1 MQKIT
6 FEDTQVTKKPY
17 VTINET
23 EYEVQDGTYTG
34 GTDLNATTFNNMQD
48 NIESAIDENTNNIG
62 NLTNLNTTEKNNL
75 VGAIN
80 EVNNNIGTLT
90 GLNTINKNSAVEAI
104 NETYNKINKV
114 YNAKG
119 DGASD
124 GVLIAEM
131 TFTKFTRAVL
141 IFATTL
147 VGFTD
152 TTESG
157 IYNIG
162 VSCVSNEDITTHRV
176 SYNVMGNASTDNI
189 FHISDGANIKF
200 YLKKTSVYRDLKA
213 TLLGK
218 SDEISWKL
226 N

>member
-48 NIESAIDENTNNIG
+48 NIESAIDENANNIG
-62 NLTNLNTTEKNNL
+62 DLSSLITTNKTSTT
-75 VGAIN
+75 
-80 EVNNNIGTLT
+80 
-90 GLNTINKNSAVEAI
+90 EAI
-104 NETYNKINKV
+104 NETYNKISKV

-152 TTESG
+152 TVESG

-162 VSCVSNEDITTHRV
+162 VSCVSSTDLTTHRV
-176 SYNVMGNASTDNI
+176 SYSVMGEASTSNI

>member
-17 VTINET
+17 ATINET

-62 NLTNLNTTEKNNL
+62 DLSGLVTTNKTSTT
-75 VGAIN
+75 
-80 EVNNNIGTLT
+80 
-90 GLNTINKNSAVEAI
+90 EAI

-114 YNAKG
+114 NLAK
-119 DGASD
+119 SD
-124 GVLIAEM
+124 GLDNAILIAET
-131 TFTKFTRAVL
+131 TFNRLHHRQVL
-141 IFATTL
+141 IFATTET
-147 VGFTD
+147 GYTD
-152 TTESG
+152 ATESG
-157 IYNIG
+157 IYNVG
-162 VSCVSNEDITTHRV
+162 LSSRYSLDEHVV
-176 SYNVMGNASTDNI
+176 SYNVTGNASTDRI
-189 FHISDGANIKF
+189 YTVSDGANLKV
-200 YLKKTSVYRDLKA
+200 YLKKTVEYRTLYA

>member
-48 NIESAIDENTNNIG
+48 NIENAIDENKNNIG
-62 NLTNLNTTEKNNL
+62 DLSSLVTTNKTSTT
-75 VGAIN
+75 
-80 EVNNNIGTLT
+80 
-90 GLNTINKNSAVEAI
+90 EAI

-114 YNAKG
+114 NMAK
-119 DGASD
+119 SD
-124 GVLIAEM
+124 GLFDAILIAET
-131 TFTKFTRAVL
+131 TFNRLHHRQVL
-141 IFATTL
+141 IFATTET
-147 VGFTD
+147 GYTD
-152 TTESG
+152 ATESG
-157 IYNIG
+157 IYNVG
-162 VSCVSNEDITTHRV
+162 LSSRYSLDEHVV
-176 SYNVMGNASTDNI
+176 SYNVTGNASTDRI
-189 FHISDGANIKF
+189 YTVSDGANLKV
-200 YLKKTSVYRDLKA
+200 YLKKTVEYRTLYA

>member
-48 NIESAIDENTNNIG
+48 NIETAIDENTNNIG
-62 NLTNLNTTEKNNL
+62 DLSGLVTTNKTSTT
-75 VGAIN
+75 
-80 EVNNNIGTLT
+80 
-90 GLNTINKNSAVEAI
+90 EAI

-152 TTESG
+152 TVESG

-162 VSCVSNEDITTHRV
+162 VSCVSSTDLTTHRV
-176 SYNVMGNASTDNI
+176 SYSVMGEASTSNI

>member
-62 NLTNLNTTEKNNL
+62 DLSSLITTNKTSTT
-75 VGAIN
+75 
-80 EVNNNIGTLT
+80 
-90 GLNTINKNSAVEAI
+90 EAI

-152 TTESG
+152 TVESG

-162 VSCVSNEDITTHRV
+162 VSCVSSTDLTTHRV
-176 SYNVMGNASTDNI
+176 SYSVMGEASTSNI

>member
-48 NIESAIDENTNNIG
+48 NIESAINENVNSIGDLSSLVTTNK
-62 NLTNLNTTEKNNL
+62 TSTT
-75 VGAIN
+75 
-80 EVNNNIGTLT
+80 
-90 GLNTINKNSAVEAI
+90 EAI

-152 TTESG
+152 TVESG

-162 VSCVSNEDITTHRV
+162 VSCVSSTDLTTHRV
-176 SYNVMGNASTDNI
+176 SYSVMGEASTSNI

>member
-48 NIESAIDENTNNIG
+48 NIETAIDENTNNIG
-62 NLTNLNTTEKNNL
+62 DLSGLVTTNKTSTT
-75 VGAIN
+75 
-80 EVNNNIGTLT
+80 
-90 GLNTINKNSAVEAI
+90 EAI

-114 YNAKG
+114 NLAK
-119 DGASD
+119 SD
-124 GVLIAEM
+124 GLDNAILIAET
-131 TFTKFTRAVL
+131 TFNRLHHRQVL
-141 IFATTL
+141 IFATTET
-147 VGFTD
+147 GYTD
-152 TTESG
+152 ATESG
-157 IYNIG
+157 IYNVG
-162 VSCVSNEDITTHRV
+162 LSSRYSLDEHVV
-176 SYNVMGNASTDNI
+176 SYNVTGNASTDRI
-189 FHISDGANIKF
+189 YTVSDGANLKV
-200 YLKKTSVYRDLKA
+200 YLKKTVEYRTLYA

>member
-1 MQKIT
+1 MAYIKTEWENLPSTKTPINANNLNKI
-6 FEDTQVTKKPY
+6 
-17 VTINET
+17 
-23 EYEVQDGTYTG
+23 
-34 GTDLNATTFNNMQD
+34 
-48 NIESAIDENTNNIG
+48 ENGIYMNSVNIG
-62 NLTNLNTTEKNNL
+62 E
-75 VGAIN
+75 
-80 EVNNNIGTLT
+80 LT

-147 VGFTD
+147 IGFTD

-162 VSCVSNEDITTHRV
+162 VSCVSNTDLTTHRV
-176 SYNVMGNASTDNI
+176 SYSVMGEASTSNI

>member
-62 NLTNLNTTEKNNL
+62 DLSSLTTT
-75 VGAIN
+75 
-80 EVNNNIGTLT
+80 
-90 GLNTINKNSAVEAI
+90 NKTSTTEAI
-104 NETYNKINKV
+104 NETYKKINKV
-114 YNAKG
+114 NMAK
-119 DGASD
+119 SD
-124 GVLIAEM
+124 GLDNAILIAET
-131 TFTKFTRAVL
+131 TFNRLHHRQVL
-141 IFATTL
+141 IFATTET
-147 VGFTD
+147 GYTD
-152 TTESG
+152 ATESG
-157 IYNIG
+157 IYNVG
-162 VSCVSNEDITTHRV
+162 LSSRYSLDEHVV
-176 SYNVMGNASTDNI
+176 SYNVTGNASTDRI
-189 FHISDGANIKF
+189 YTVSDGANLKV
-200 YLKKTSVYRDLKA
+200 YLKKTVEYRTLYA

>member
-17 VTINET
+17 VTINEA

-62 NLTNLNTTEKNNL
+62 NLTDLNTTEKSTL

-80 EVNNNIGTLT
+80 ENNNNIGDLSSLITT
-90 GLNTINKNSAVEAI
+90 NKTSVIDTI
-104 NETYNKINKV
+104 NETNQKINKV
-114 YNAKG
+114 NLVKA
-119 DGASD
+119 DGKSD
-124 GVLIAEM
+124 GVLIAEVN
-131 TFTKFTRAVL
+131 FTDKYQRYVL

-147 VGFTD
+147 TGHSD
-152 TTESG
+152 NNESG
-157 IYNIG
+157 IYNLGI
-162 VSCVSNEDITTHRV
+162 SNNIDKTAAYV
-176 SYNVMGNASTDNI
+176 SYSVIGETSTNNI
-189 FHISDGANIKF
+189 YHTYTGTNLKI
-200 YLKKTSVYRDLKA
+200 YLKKTSEYRNLYA

-218 SDEISWKL
+218 SDEVIWKL
-226 N
+226 T

>member
-6 FEDTQVTKKPY
+6 FEDTQVAKKPY

-62 NLTNLNTTEKNNL
+62 DLSGLVTTNKASTT
-75 VGAIN
+75 
-80 EVNNNIGTLT
+80 
-90 GLNTINKNSAVEAI
+90 EAI

-147 VGFTD
+147 AGFTD
-152 TTESG
+152 TVESG

-162 VSCVSNEDITTHRV
+162 VSCVSSTDLTTHRV
-176 SYNVMGNASTDNI
+176 SYSVMGEASTSNI

>member
-34 GTDLNATTFNNMQD
+34 GTNLNATTFNNMQD
-48 NIESAIDENTNNIG
+48 NIESAINENVNSIGDLSSLVTTNK
-62 NLTNLNTTEKNNL
+62 TSTT
-75 VGAIN
+75 
-80 EVNNNIGTLT
+80 
-90 GLNTINKNSAVEAI
+90 EAI

-152 TTESG
+152 TVESG

-162 VSCVSNEDITTHRV
+162 VSCVSSTDLTTHRV
-176 SYNVMGNASTDNI
+176 SYSVMGEASTSNI

>member
-6 FEDTQVTKKPY
+6 FEDTQVAKKPY

-62 NLTNLNTTEKNNL
+62 DLSGLVTTNKASTT
-75 VGAIN
+75 
-80 EVNNNIGTLT
+80 
-90 GLNTINKNSAVEAI
+90 EAI

-152 TTESG
+152 TVESG

-162 VSCVSNEDITTHRV
+162 VSCVSSTDLTTHRV
-176 SYNVMGNASTDNI
+176 SYSVMGEASTSNI

>member
-62 NLTNLNTTEKNNL
+62 DLSGLVTTNKASTT
-75 VGAIN
+75 
-80 EVNNNIGTLT
+80 
-90 GLNTINKNSAVEAI
+90 EAI

-152 TTESG
+152 TVESG

-162 VSCVSNEDITTHRV
+162 VSCVSSTDLTTHRV
-176 SYNVMGNASTDNI
+176 SYSVMGEASTSNI

>member
-62 NLTNLNTTEKNNL
+62 NLSSLITTNKTSTT
-75 VGAIN
+75 
-80 EVNNNIGTLT
+80 
-90 GLNTINKNSAVEAI
+90 EAI

-162 VSCVSNEDITTHRV
+162 VSCVSSTDLTTHRV
-176 SYNVMGNASTDNI
+176 SYSVMGEASTSNI